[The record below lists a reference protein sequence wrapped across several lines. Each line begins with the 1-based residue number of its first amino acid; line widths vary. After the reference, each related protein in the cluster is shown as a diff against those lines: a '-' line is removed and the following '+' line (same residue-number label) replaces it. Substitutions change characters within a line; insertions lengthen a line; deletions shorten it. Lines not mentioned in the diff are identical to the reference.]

1 VTKLKSEFGRKQWKD
16 CCGKGCK
23 KCEIAQAYTA
33 EYGRKEGL
41 DKLNADRKAVKKGG
55 KTKGSKAKKKQ
66 KA

>member
-1 VTKLKSEFGRKQWKD
+1 MTKLKSEFGRKQWKD

-41 DKLNADRKAVKKGG
+41 EKLNADRKAVKKGG
-55 KTKGSKAKKKQ
+55 KAKGGKAKKKA
-66 KA
+66 KT

>member
-1 VTKLKSEFGRKQWKD
+1 MTKLKSEFGRKQWKD

-55 KTKGSKAKKKQ
+55 KTKGGKAKKKQ
-66 KA
+66 KT